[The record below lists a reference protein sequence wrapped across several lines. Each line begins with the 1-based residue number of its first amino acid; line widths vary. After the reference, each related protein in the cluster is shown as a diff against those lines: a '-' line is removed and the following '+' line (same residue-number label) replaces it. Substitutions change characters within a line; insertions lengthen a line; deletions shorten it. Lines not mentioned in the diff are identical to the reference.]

1 MLFPRLCILSSGLC
15 RARLKDLAI
24 VKLQTTVIV
33 ETVDYHGHPRNVGGD
48 LIGAEL
54 RLADNIHAE
63 NQSASIET
71 EVKDLENG
79 IYEIYFRPPTANRY
93 ILKVSVFERPI
104 KDYPLFFDTTEH
116 NEPIKIY
123 GRRGN
128 GKDEFHQPV
137 SVAVDDEG
145 MIYILD
151 TGNSRIKVRLEY
163 GKYNIIYIARS
174 LNFNF
179 LLRFSGIEL

>member
-1 MLFPRLCILSSGLC
+1 MHSALGLC

-24 VKLQTTVIV
+24 AKLQATVII

-48 LIGAEL
+48 LVSAEL
-54 RLADNIHAE
+54 TLADHIHAE
-63 NQSASIET
+63 HQSAIIEA

-79 IYEIYFRPPTANRY
+79 IYEIYFRPPTASRY
-93 ILKVSVFERPI
+93 VLKISVFERPI
-104 KDYPLFFDTTEH
+104 KDYPLFFDATEH
-116 NEPIKIY
+116 NEAIKIY

-151 TGNSRIKVRLEY
+151 TGNSRIKVCLEQY
-163 GKYNIIYIARS
+163 TGNTIYYRARYDFSNFVS
-174 LNFNF
+174 L
-179 LLRFSGIEL
+179 